1 MTPQAQR
8 LGWRRLAAAFPRRM
22 IVPSVLLAALI
33 IIPFAA
39 PLITDANPI
48 RISVRERLSPPS
60 WAHPL
65 GQDEFGR
72 DRLARVL
79 YGGQISLTV
88 AFVATSIACIVGT
101 LFGLIGAYFRGPF
114 QFVTTRM
121 ADIVLCFPPIL
132 LALLVVT
139 LFGPGAVT
147 LVAVLSVLYFPSFA
161 RIAFSEALRVSSLDF
176 VEASRALGTPSRRI
190 LLRTILPNIAGPV
203 SVQYSLTAAAAITIE
218 SGLSFLGLGV
228 VPPAPSWG
236 QMIRGARQFMEQDPL
251 GILIPCIALTLTIYA
266 INFFCDRLRDT
277 LDPKGGAGDG
287 KDTVSRPIASVVA
300 GSTPVADA
308 PETVAE
314 IRDLRL
320 DLALPGAPVT
330 LIDDVSLRLR
340 ANECTALV
348 GESGSGKSLSSLAL
362 MGLLPGG
369 IRQSSGQLRLRRKS
383 GEMVDLATLTTR
395 ELEQVRGNDVAMIFQ
410 EPMTSLNPVHKV
422 GTQMVEAIQA
432 HRPMSAEAA
441 RKLAITLLERVGIN
455 EAARRFDG
463 YPHEMSGGMRQRVMI
478 AMALSCEPRL
488 LIADEPTT
496 ALDVTI
502 QAEII
507 ELLRDLRRDYADGL
521 SLLFISHNLGIVADI
536 ADRVAVMYS
545 GQVVEEG
552 PTDLVLR
559 APLHPYTRALLE
571 SMPSSHEALH
581 SARGDRLQAI
591 SGTPPL
597 PNARPSGCAFRDRCP
612 IAIEACATIRPH
624 LEPRPGERAVRCI
637 RAPEG
642 QEVAA

>member
-1 MTPQAQR
+1 MTLLPKH
-8 LGWRRLAAAFPRRM
+8 FPKRM
-22 IVPSVLLAALI
+22 ILPSLFLAALI
-33 IIPFAA
+33 LIPFAA
-39 PLITDANPI
+39 PLITGADPVKIA
-48 RISVRERLSPPS
+48 VRDRLAAPS
-60 WAHPL
+60 LSHWL

-79 YGGQISLTV
+79 YGGQVSLTV
-88 AFVATSIACIVGT
+88 AFVATSLACIVGT

-114 QFVTTRM
+114 EFMTTRL
-121 ADIVLCFPPIL
+121 ADVVLCFPPIL

-139 LFGPGAVT
+139 LFGPGAGT

-161 RIAFSEALRVSSLDF
+161 RIAFSEALRVAALDF
-176 VEASRALGTPSRRI
+176 VEASRALGTPSWRI
-190 LLRTILPNIAGPV
+190 VLRTILPNIAGPV

-236 QMIRGARQFMEQDPL
+236 QMIRGARQFMSQDPL
-251 GILIPCIALTLTIYA
+251 GIIIPCAALVLTIYA
-266 INFFCDRLRDT
+266 INFFCDRLRDA
-277 LDPKGGAGDG
+277 LDPKGASARGKDETSRPLSLAQLPADDAGD
-287 KDTVSRPIASVVA
+287 VIAAIHNLQLEVPRP
-300 GSTPVADA
+300 GSP
-308 PETVAE
+308 
-314 IRDLRL
+314 I
-320 DLALPGAPVT
+320 T
-330 LIDDVSLRLR
+330 LINDLSLTLR
-340 ANECTALV
+340 ANQCTALV

-369 IRQSSGQLRLRRKS
+369 IRQAGGTLRLRRKS
-383 GEMVDLATLTTR
+383 GEMIDLGTQSPRA
-395 ELEQVRGNDVAMIFQ
+395 LEDIRGNDVAMIFQ
-410 EPMTSLNPVHKV
+410 EPMTALNPIHKV
-422 GTQMVEAIQA
+422 GAQMVEALQA
-432 HRPMSAEAA
+432 HSPMSATEA
-441 RKLAITLLERVGIN
+441 RSRAIALLERVGIN

-478 AMALSCEPRL
+478 AMALTCAPRL

-507 ELLRDLRRDYADGL
+507 ELLQSLRQDQAQGL

-552 PTDLVLR
+552 PAAEVLND
-559 APLHPYTRALLE
+559 PHHPYTRALLE
-571 SMPSSHEALH
+571 SMPSSHEGLH
-581 SARGDRLQAI
+581 STRGDRLPAI

-597 PNARPSGCAFRDRCP
+597 PDARPSGCAFRDRCP
-612 IAIEACATIRPH
+612 MALAACADTQPA
-624 LEPRPGERAVRCI
+624 LFPNSDGTRAVRCL
-637 RAPEG
+637 RAPEAPALSS
-642 QEVAA
+642 AAEDAA

>member
-1 MTPQAQR
+1 MTSQVPRPA
-8 LGWRRLAAAFPRRM
+8 WRRLAAAYPRRM
-22 IVPSVLLAALI
+22 ILPSVLLAALI
-33 IIPFAA
+33 LIPFAA
-39 PLITDANPI
+39 PLLTDADPI
-48 RISVRERLSPPS
+48 RISVRERLASPS
-60 WAHPL
+60 LEHPL

-88 AFVATSIACIVGT
+88 AFVATSIACVVGT

-251 GILIPCIALTLTIYA
+251 GILIPCAALTLTIYA

-277 LDPKGGAGDG
+277 LDPKGGAGAG
-287 KDTVSRPIASVVA
+287 KDAVSVVA
-300 GSTPVADA
+300 KGAAPAPDSPPEVA
-308 PETVAE
+308 AE
-314 IRDLRL
+314 IRGLRL
-320 DLALPGAPVT
+320 DLDVPGRSVP
-330 LIDDVSLRLR
+330 LIEDVSLQLR

-369 IRQSSGQLRLRRKS
+369 IRQASGQDRKS
-383 GEMVDLATLTTR
+383 
-395 ELEQVRGNDVAMIFQ
+395 
-410 EPMTSLNPVHKV
+410 
-422 GTQMVEAIQA
+422 
-432 HRPMSAEAA
+432 
-441 RKLAITLLERVGIN
+441 
-455 EAARRFDG
+455 
-463 YPHEMSGGMRQRVMI
+463 
-478 AMALSCEPRL
+478 
-488 LIADEPTT
+488 
-496 ALDVTI
+496 
-502 QAEII
+502 
-507 ELLRDLRRDYADGL
+507 
-521 SLLFISHNLGIVADI
+521 
-536 ADRVAVMYS
+536 
-545 GQVVEEG
+545 VV
-552 PTDLVLR
+552 
-559 APLHPYTRALLE
+559 
-571 SMPSSHEALH
+571 
-581 SARGDRLQAI
+581 
-591 SGTPPL
+591 
-597 PNARPSGCAFRDRCP
+597 
-612 IAIEACATIRPH
+612 
-624 LEPRPGERAVRCI
+624 
-637 RAPEG
+637 
-642 QEVAA
+642 